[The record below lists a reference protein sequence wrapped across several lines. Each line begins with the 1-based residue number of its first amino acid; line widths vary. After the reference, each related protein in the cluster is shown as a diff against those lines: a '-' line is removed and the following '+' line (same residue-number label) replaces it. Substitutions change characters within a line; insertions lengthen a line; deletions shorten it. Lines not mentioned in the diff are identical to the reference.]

1 MNMPN
6 MTAQNLRIVATGR
19 ATPERVV
26 TNQALTAWL
35 DTSDEWITTRT
46 GIAQRYISTGET
58 TVDLATQAAQQALGR
73 AKWAAATLDLIIVA
87 TMTPA
92 TLMPSTAAAVQ
103 GRLKAGRATGFDL
116 SAACAGFIT
125 AMTVANQMMV
135 NPAFQRVLVIGA
147 DTMSTL
153 VDWHDRSTAV
163 LFGDGAGAVLL
174 ERTPA
179 AGPWGMCLTTD
190 GELGA
195 YLTAGKQQGQWA
207 TLPHPLPTLAPLT
220 MNGRAVYKF
229 ATHRVPAAIEQALA
243 QAGVTKAQIDHF
255 LLHQANARIIAQVAK
270 RLGQPAA
277 KFPLNIDRYGNTAAA
292 SEPILL
298 DECIQTGRLLRG
310 DRLVLSG
317 FGGGLSTAT
326 IVMQY

>member
-19 ATPERVV
+19 ATPQRVV

-73 AKWAAATLDLIIVA
+73 AKWAATTLDLIIVA
-87 TMTPA
+87 TMTPS

-103 GRLKAGRATGFDL
+103 GRLQAGRATGFDL

-125 AMTVANQMMV
+125 ALTVANQMMV

-153 VDWHDRSTAV
+153 VDWHDRATAV

-195 YLTAGKQQGQWA
+195 YLTAGKQQG
-207 TLPHPLPTLAPLT
+207 
-220 MNGRAVYKF
+220 
-229 ATHRVPAAIEQALA
+229 
-243 QAGVTKAQIDHF
+243 
-255 LLHQANARIIAQVAK
+255 
-270 RLGQPAA
+270 
-277 KFPLNIDRYGNTAAA
+277 
-292 SEPILL
+292 
-298 DECIQTGRLLRG
+298 
-310 DRLVLSG
+310 
-317 FGGGLSTAT
+317 
-326 IVMQY
+326 